1 MKNKLHVSVIAMV
14 VAAFAFTS
22 CEKKSDVMGVNS
34 DLVKTSMHASARSLV
49 KFDKPSLTIMEYEFL
64 GGVDDNRLLYR
75 TIAFGNGSATPKQVD
90 TLTYTYGEWEEHNTQ
105 YYLTV
110 TPKTGDPFKLIYKG
124 NAFITPDGSVIG
136 GEANDNVAR
145 VVKLEKVIKYLP
157 NTKWEG
163 FFEGEY
169 VLDSVFRD
177 SIRTRFI
184 PPMTFITDT
193 IKIFDRMDTV
203 SADTSCYYTLEFN
216 RDASTLANTGH
227 FYRKEIRSKFD
238 KKTRLCDTISVKVK
252 EYDSEWFIDG
262 FTSDSRFSVG
272 FVSTTSGVT
281 GDQLGITKFVMNDP
295 NKPDGFLYSGATF
308 QRLVVL
314 P

>member
-1 MKNKLHVSVIAMV
+1 MKNKLLVSIFAMV
-14 VAAFAFTS
+14 MALFTFTS

-34 DLVKTSMHASARSLV
+34 GLVKASIRSTPRSLV
-49 KFDKPSLTIMEYEFL
+49 KFEKQSLSIVEYEFP
-64 GGVDDNRLLYR
+64 GGVDDNRLIYR
-75 TIAFGNGSATPKQVD
+75 MIAFGNGSATPKKVD
-90 TLTYTYGEWEEHNTQ
+90 TLLFAYGDWEEQNTQ

-124 NAFITPDGSVIG
+124 NALITPEGLTIG

-145 VVKLEKVIKYLP
+145 VEKLEKVITNLP

-163 FFEGEY
+163 LYEGDY

-177 SIRTRFI
+177 SIRTTFI

-203 SADTSCYYTLEFN
+203 SADTTCYYTLEFN
-216 RDASTLANTGH
+216 RDATTLANTGH
-227 FYRKEIRSKFD
+227 YYRKEVRSKFN
-238 KKTRLCDTISVKVK
+238 KETRVVDTISVNVK
-252 EYDSEWFIDG
+252 EYDCNWFLDG
-262 FTSDSRFSVG
+262 FTSDSRFSIG
-272 FVSTTSGVT
+272 CIGTAPGVI
-281 GDQLGITKFVMNDP
+281 GDPLGITKFVMNDP
-295 NKPDGFLYSGATF
+295 NKPDGFLYNGATF
-308 QRLVVL
+308 HRI